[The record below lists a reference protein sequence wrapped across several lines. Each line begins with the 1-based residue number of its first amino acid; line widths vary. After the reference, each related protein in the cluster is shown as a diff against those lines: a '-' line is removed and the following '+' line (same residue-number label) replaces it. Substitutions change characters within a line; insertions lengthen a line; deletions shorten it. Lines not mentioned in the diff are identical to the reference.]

1 MGCSLPSGI
10 QSLQGVDE
18 VGLVLR
24 LQVAADQRQG
34 SSFLLLH
41 LRLGK
46 GKLLWRQLVL
56 DFEKSFHVWVH
67 GFGRS
72 RSRFMLS
79 LRLLLWLLQSL
90 PLLEFVL
97 GDELLLSGLFSVVL
111 WMLLLE
117 VTAFLLLLELLLL
130 LVVQSDIVQD
140 AQVLQEVILVSI
152 LSEDLE
158 DADHLVVAAGNQT
171 VEEGDSAIF
180 DHAQHG
186 ILAKDLV
193 LVLHDAIDVFHI
205 VRVLLLI

>member
-56 DFEKSFHVWVH
+56 DFAKSFHVWVH
-67 GFGRS
+67 GLGRS

-97 GDELLLSGLFSVVL
+97 GDKLLLSGLFSVVL

-158 DADHLVVAAGNQT
+158 DADHLVVAAGHQT

>member
-46 GKLLWRQLVL
+46 VKLLWRQLVL

-67 GFGRS
+67 GLGRS